1 MFVVLIFRL
10 KNARNRKDISQDK
23 LAELSGYSQ
32 SYISE
37 LEQNKK
43 SPTLNTIN
51 DFAQALNVSPYTLL
65 LDTERNK
72 RKKFF

>member
-1 MFVVLIFRL
+1 MLVFIL
-10 KNARNRKDISQDK
+10 KDVRTEKNISQAK
-23 LAELSGYSQ
+23 LSELSGYSQ

-43 SPTLNTIN
+43 CPTLNAIN

-65 LDTERNK
+65 FDTERNK
-72 RKKFF
+72 RKRFF